1 APSLSR
7 SKAAEAAGSPQCCS
21 FVCPGFG
28 CGAEATAPGYPGGC
42 SLPRAAAP
50 GDREPGSVPSA
61 TSLHRADA
69 AGGRGVTRGD
79 PWALGC
85 QPWVQGW
92 TQGERH
98 RGAGRDPGQWGNTTK
113 GPKWARGAR
122 PGCGGPEAPGLDLV
136 GETREGGE
144 ARAAQGRQHPAAGA
158 WLGVLGTPR
167 CGGVPGGARSRG
179 PGSGRAGPGGGAESA
194 AANAQAEAG
203 AGGGAGPGRAGG
215 AAAAMGLLNFTRD
228 PVPEAVSGDMHNL
241 NQLSAEQFSALTE
254 VLFRFLTGPK
264 EVERFLTQLSD
275 FATMNKIS
283 LGPLKNIVKSILLV
297 PNGALKRN
305 LSSEQVRADFI
316 ALGLSEEK
324 ATYFAEQWKLNSP
337 TLTRL
342 AVGQTLM
349 INQLID
355 MEWKFGVTAGS
366 SELEKVGSIF
376 LQLKLV
382 IKKGTQMENVY
393 IELTLP
399 QFYSFL
405 HEMERVKTSLES
417 FS

>member
-1 APSLSR
+1 MLRLGRTPAP
-7 SKAAEAAGSPQCCS
+7 
-21 FVCPGFG
+21 
-28 CGAEATAPGYPGGC
+28 APG
-42 SLPRAAAP
+42 
-50 GDREPGSVPSA
+50 
-61 TSLHRADA
+61 
-69 AGGRGVTRGD
+69 
-79 PWALGC
+79 
-85 QPWVQGW
+85 
-92 TQGERH
+92 
-98 RGAGRDPGQWGNTTK
+98 
-113 GPKWARGAR
+113 
-122 PGCGGPEAPGLDLV
+122 
-136 GETREGGE
+136 
-144 ARAAQGRQHPAAGA
+144 
-158 WLGVLGTPR
+158 
-167 CGGVPGGARSRG
+167 PGGA
-179 PGSGRAGPGGGAESA
+179 GGA
-194 AANAQAEAG
+194 
-203 AGGGAGPGRAGG
+203 

-241 NQLSAEQFSALTE
+241 NQLSAQQFSALTE
-254 VLFRFLTGPK
+254 VLFRFLTEPK
-264 EVERFLTQLSD
+264 EVRHVQNTEKCVNAALVERFLTQLSD

-324 ATYFAEQWKLNSP
+324 ASYFAEQWKVNSP

-382 IKKGTQMENVY
+382 IKKGSQMENVY

>member
-1 APSLSR
+1 M
-7 SKAAEAAGSPQCCS
+7 
-21 FVCPGFG
+21 
-28 CGAEATAPGYPGGC
+28 
-42 SLPRAAAP
+42 
-50 GDREPGSVPSA
+50 
-61 TSLHRADA
+61 
-69 AGGRGVTRGD
+69 GR
-79 PWALGC
+79 
-85 QPWVQGW
+85 
-92 TQGERH
+92 
-98 RGAGRDPGQWGNTTK
+98 
-113 GPKWARGAR
+113 
-122 PGCGGPEAPGLDLV
+122 
-136 GETREGGE
+136 
-144 ARAAQGRQHPAAGA
+144 
-158 WLGVLGTPR
+158 
-167 CGGVPGGARSRG
+167 
-179 PGSGRAGPGGGAESA
+179 
-194 AANAQAEAG
+194 
-203 AGGGAGPGRAGG
+203 
-215 AAAAMGLLNFTRD
+215 LNFTRD

-241 NQLSAEQFSALTE
+241 NQLSAQQFSALTE
-254 VLFRFLTGPK
+254 VLFRFLTEPK
-264 EVERFLTQLSD
+264 EVERFMTQLSD

-324 ATYFAEQWKLNSP
+324 ASYFAEQWKVNSP

-349 INQLID
+349 INQLVD

-376 LQLKLV
+376 LQGELAVLE
-382 IKKGTQMENVY
+382 KKRAFEYAKAPGVAG
-393 IELTLP
+393 ELTLP

>member
-1 APSLSR
+1 
-7 SKAAEAAGSPQCCS
+7 
-21 FVCPGFG
+21 
-28 CGAEATAPGYPGGC
+28 
-42 SLPRAAAP
+42 
-50 GDREPGSVPSA
+50 
-61 TSLHRADA
+61 
-69 AGGRGVTRGD
+69 
-79 PWALGC
+79 
-85 QPWVQGW
+85 
-92 TQGERH
+92 
-98 RGAGRDPGQWGNTTK
+98 
-113 GPKWARGAR
+113 
-122 PGCGGPEAPGLDLV
+122 
-136 GETREGGE
+136 
-144 ARAAQGRQHPAAGA
+144 
-158 WLGVLGTPR
+158 
-167 CGGVPGGARSRG
+167 
-179 PGSGRAGPGGGAESA
+179 
-194 AANAQAEAG
+194 
-203 AGGGAGPGRAGG
+203 
-215 AAAAMGLLNFTRD
+215 
-228 PVPEAVSGDMHNL
+228 VSS
-241 NQLSAEQFSALTE
+241 QQFSALTE
-254 VLFRFLTGPK
+254 VLFRFLTEPK

-324 ATYFAEQWKLNSP
+324 ASYFAEQWKVHSP

-342 AVGQTLM
+342 AVGQTLV
-349 INQLID
+349 INQLMD

-382 IKKGTQMENVY
+382 VKKGSQMENVY

>member
-1 APSLSR
+1 
-7 SKAAEAAGSPQCCS
+7 
-21 FVCPGFG
+21 
-28 CGAEATAPGYPGGC
+28 
-42 SLPRAAAP
+42 
-50 GDREPGSVPSA
+50 
-61 TSLHRADA
+61 
-69 AGGRGVTRGD
+69 
-79 PWALGC
+79 
-85 QPWVQGW
+85 
-92 TQGERH
+92 
-98 RGAGRDPGQWGNTTK
+98 
-113 GPKWARGAR
+113 
-122 PGCGGPEAPGLDLV
+122 
-136 GETREGGE
+136 
-144 ARAAQGRQHPAAGA
+144 
-158 WLGVLGTPR
+158 
-167 CGGVPGGARSRG
+167 
-179 PGSGRAGPGGGAESA
+179 
-194 AANAQAEAG
+194 
-203 AGGGAGPGRAGG
+203 
-215 AAAAMGLLNFTRD
+215 MGLLNFTRE

-241 NQLSAEQFSALTE
+241 NQLSAQQFSALTE
-254 VLFRFLTGPK
+254 VLFRFLTEPK

-324 ATYFAEQWKLNSP
+324 ASYFAEQWKVNSP

-376 LQLKLV
+376 LQVNLLH
-382 IKKGTQMENVY
+382 QR
-393 IELTLP
+393 ELTLP

>member
-1 APSLSR
+1 MLR
-7 SKAAEAAGSPQCCS
+7 
-21 FVCPGFG
+21 
-28 CGAEATAPGYPGGC
+28 
-42 SLPRAAAP
+42 LR
-50 GDREPGSVPSA
+50 R
-61 TSLHRADA
+61 
-69 AGGRGVTRGD
+69 
-79 PWALGC
+79 
-85 QPWVQGW
+85 
-92 TQGERH
+92 
-98 RGAGRDPGQWGNTTK
+98 GRD
-113 GPKWARGAR
+113 R
-122 PGCGGPEAPGLDLV
+122 
-136 GETREGGE
+136 
-144 ARAAQGRQHPAAGA
+144 
-158 WLGVLGTPR
+158 
-167 CGGVPGGARSRG
+167 
-179 PGSGRAGPGGGAESA
+179 
-194 AANAQAEAG
+194 
-203 AGGGAGPGRAGG
+203 GRAGG
-215 AAAAMGLLNFTRD
+215 AAAAAAAAMGLLNFTRD

-241 NQLSAEQFSALTE
+241 NQLSAQQFSALTE
-254 VLFRFLTGPK
+254 VLFRYLTEPK

-297 PNGALKRN
+297 PNALGCHGRYQNRSQQITLHLCYTAGKPRGAGSLLEFMRFLLLASESRILVKVPVLPGPQNKGGRRSGGKCYTHTFTPIIPNTAGALKRN

-324 ATYFAEQWKLNSP
+324 ASYFAEQWKVNSP

-382 IKKGTQMENVY
+382 VKKGSQLENVY
-393 IELTLP
+393 VELTLP

>member
-1 APSLSR
+1 
-7 SKAAEAAGSPQCCS
+7 
-21 FVCPGFG
+21 
-28 CGAEATAPGYPGGC
+28 
-42 SLPRAAAP
+42 
-50 GDREPGSVPSA
+50 
-61 TSLHRADA
+61 
-69 AGGRGVTRGD
+69 
-79 PWALGC
+79 
-85 QPWVQGW
+85 
-92 TQGERH
+92 
-98 RGAGRDPGQWGNTTK
+98 
-113 GPKWARGAR
+113 
-122 PGCGGPEAPGLDLV
+122 
-136 GETREGGE
+136 
-144 ARAAQGRQHPAAGA
+144 
-158 WLGVLGTPR
+158 
-167 CGGVPGGARSRG
+167 
-179 PGSGRAGPGGGAESA
+179 
-194 AANAQAEAG
+194 
-203 AGGGAGPGRAGG
+203 
-215 AAAAMGLLNFTRD
+215 
-228 PVPEAVSGDMHNL
+228 VSS
-241 NQLSAEQFSALTE
+241 QQFSALTE
-254 VLFRFLTGPK
+254 VLFRFLTEPK

-316 ALGLSEEK
+316 ALGRRLSELI
-324 ATYFAEQWKLNSP
+324 ACLLLLQWKVNSP

-366 SELEKVGSIF
+366 SELEKVGTIF

-382 IKKGTQMENVY
+382 IKKGSQTENVY

>member
-1 APSLSR
+1 MLR
-7 SKAAEAAGSPQCCS
+7 
-21 FVCPGFG
+21 
-28 CGAEATAPGYPGGC
+28 
-42 SLPRAAAP
+42 LRRAAA
-50 GDREPGSVPSA
+50 
-61 TSLHRADA
+61 
-69 AGGRGVTRGD
+69 
-79 PWALGC
+79 
-85 QPWVQGW
+85 
-92 TQGERH
+92 
-98 RGAGRDPGQWGNTTK
+98 
-113 GPKWARGAR
+113 
-122 PGCGGPEAPGLDLV
+122 
-136 GETREGGE
+136 
-144 ARAAQGRQHPAAGA
+144 
-158 WLGVLGTPR
+158 
-167 CGGVPGGARSRG
+167 
-179 PGSGRAGPGGGAESA
+179 AGPGG
-194 AANAQAEAG
+194 
-203 AGGGAGPGRAGG
+203 AGGA

-241 NQLSAEQFSALTE
+241 NQLSAQQFSALTE
-254 VLFRFLTGPK
+254 VLFRFLTEPK

-324 ATYFAEQWKLNSP
+324 ASYFAEQWKVNSP

-376 LQLKLV
+376 LQVNLLHQRVRVVAQLRNKLRA
-382 IKKGTQMENVY
+382 GTWEALPARGTRGKPD
-393 IELTLP
+393 LTGAGSAAGHPL
-399 QFYSFL
+399 Q
-405 HEMERVKTSLES
+405 SLS
-417 FS
+417 AAASG

>member
-1 APSLSR
+1 M
-7 SKAAEAAGSPQCCS
+7 
-21 FVCPGFG
+21 
-28 CGAEATAPGYPGGC
+28 
-42 SLPRAAAP
+42 
-50 GDREPGSVPSA
+50 PSA
-61 TSLHRADA
+61 AVRKVRPPMLRLRRRR
-69 AGGRGVTRGD
+69 GRG
-79 PWALGC
+79 
-85 QPWVQGW
+85 WV
-92 TQGERH
+92 
-98 RGAGRDPGQWGNTTK
+98 
-113 GPKWARGAR
+113 
-122 PGCGGPEAPGLDLV
+122 
-136 GETREGGE
+136 
-144 ARAAQGRQHPAAGA
+144 
-158 WLGVLGTPR
+158 
-167 CGGVPGGARSRG
+167 
-179 PGSGRAGPGGGAESA
+179 
-194 AANAQAEAG
+194 
-203 AGGGAGPGRAGG
+203 RAGG
-215 AAAAMGLLNFTRD
+215 AAAAMGMLNFTRE
-228 PVPEAVSGDMHNL
+228 PVPEAVSADMHNL
-241 NQLSAEQFSALTE
+241 NQLSAQQFSALTE
-254 VLFRFLTGPK
+254 VLFRFLTEPK
-264 EVERFLTQLSD
+264 EQVERFLTQLSD

-324 ATYFAEQWKLNSP
+324 ASYFAEQWKVNSP

-382 IKKGTQMENVY
+382 IKKGSQLENVY
-393 IELTLP
+393 VELTLP

>member
-1 APSLSR
+1 
-7 SKAAEAAGSPQCCS
+7 
-21 FVCPGFG
+21 
-28 CGAEATAPGYPGGC
+28 
-42 SLPRAAAP
+42 
-50 GDREPGSVPSA
+50 
-61 TSLHRADA
+61 
-69 AGGRGVTRGD
+69 
-79 PWALGC
+79 
-85 QPWVQGW
+85 
-92 TQGERH
+92 
-98 RGAGRDPGQWGNTTK
+98 
-113 GPKWARGAR
+113 
-122 PGCGGPEAPGLDLV
+122 
-136 GETREGGE
+136 
-144 ARAAQGRQHPAAGA
+144 
-158 WLGVLGTPR
+158 
-167 CGGVPGGARSRG
+167 
-179 PGSGRAGPGGGAESA
+179 
-194 AANAQAEAG
+194 
-203 AGGGAGPGRAGG
+203 
-215 AAAAMGLLNFTRD
+215 MGLLSFTRE
-228 PVPEAVSGDMHNL
+228 PVPEAVSGDMQSL
-241 NQLSAEQFSALTE
+241 SQLSAQQFSALTE
-254 VLFRFLTGPK
+254 VLFRFLTEPR

-283 LGPLKNIVKSILLV
+283 LGPLKSIVKSILLV

-324 ATYFAEQWKLNSP
+324 ASYFAEQWKVHSP

-349 INQLID
+349 INQLVD

-376 LQLKLV
+376 LQNAALNSNTSAFSSPKLKLV
-382 IKKGTQMENVY
+382 IKKGGQMENVY